1 MTHVLIVEDDKF
13 LSKIYATKLKK
24 EGIEADFALDGMSGL
39 EKMKKKTPTLV
50 LLDIIM
56 PKLDGFGVLE
66 AMRNDKDLK
75 KVPVIILS
83 NLGQEEDIERAKE
96 LGVTDFIVKSDA
108 SIQDVVR
115 KIKAHL

>member
-1 MTHVLIVEDDKF
+1 MGHVLIVEDDKF
-13 LSKIYATKLKK
+13 LSKIYATKLQK
-24 EGIEADFALDGMSGL
+24 EGLEADFAHDGMAGL
-39 EKMKKKTPTLV
+39 EKMKKKKPALV

-56 PKLDGFGVLE
+56 PRLDGFGVLE
-66 AMRNDKDLK
+66 AMRSDKDLK

-96 LGVTDFIVKSDA
+96 FGVRDFIVKSDA
-108 SIQDVVR
+108 SIQDVVK